1 MYNCIFS
8 GHCVEV
14 QCDKSCPILAQT
26 SYLLDRN
33 EISMN
38 SPVFKMGKDEISKYS
53 KILEESQGKIK
64 VISEVNT
71 SLAADYIVYCAIC
84 NKWKGS
90 QLHCNVY
97 NLKFSRYIEQLQKS
111 WGYNADST
119 EVEYVKIWANTAN
132 ILIISSLD
140 YVNFKDFQS
149 QTLLSLLQSRT
160 NTDLTTIVVAPPLSN
175 LVGDGPFFSR
185 LTEVLSRQKAV

>member
-8 GHCVEV
+8 GHCVEN

-38 SPVFKMGKDEISKYS
+38 SPVFKMGESEIARYS
-53 KILEESQGKIK
+53 KILESSQGQLS
-64 VISEVNT
+64 VITDKDTTFS
-71 SLAADYIVYCAIC
+71 ADCLTYCAIC

-90 QLHCNVY
+90 QLHCTVF
-97 NLKFSRYIEQLQKS
+97 NLKFSKYIEQIQKS
-111 WGYNADST
+111 WSYNSDSS
-119 EVEYVKIWANTAN
+119 EVDYVKIWASSASV
-132 ILIISSLD
+132 LIISSID

-149 QTLLSLLQSRT
+149 QTLLSLLQSRS
-160 NTDLTTIVVAPPLSN
+160 NPDLTTIVVAPPLSN